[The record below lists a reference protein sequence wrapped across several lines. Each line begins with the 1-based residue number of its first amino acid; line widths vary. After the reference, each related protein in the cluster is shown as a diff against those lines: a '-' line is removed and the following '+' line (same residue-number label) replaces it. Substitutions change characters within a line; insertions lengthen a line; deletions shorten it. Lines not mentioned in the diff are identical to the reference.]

1 MLDAAALTFD
11 TGCQWTGTFVKRAQH
26 GHRDISFHLAT
37 YIVVNC
43 LPPNPAMP
51 GPLGTVISNDAA
63 IEAACLKAFM
73 RAGLGTTILLSAEDF
88 DCR

>member
-11 TGCQWTGTFVKRAQH
+11 TGCQWTGTFVKQAQQ
-26 GHRDISFHLAT
+26 GHRGISFHLAT
-37 YIVVNC
+37 NIMVNC

-51 GPLGTVISNDAA
+51 GPLGTVQSNDTV

-73 RAGLGTTILLSAEDF
+73 RAGLATTVLLSAEDF
-88 DCR
+88 D